1 MKNKK
6 YDTVGKIPKSNI
18 KIVERDKIDN
28 PIRHIHN
35 RSLFWLGIG
44 TLIIKWRGKASFM
57 GPSVP
62 S

>member
-35 RSLFWLGIG
+35 QSLFWLGIG